1 VFLEQG
7 IFMCLYVLFHSA
19 TSLSPVFLEPGV
31 FMCLYVL
38 FHSAFVINRLPGTL
52 LLMRCEFPIYNSYV
66 SGHVHLTDRTNW
78 SNRQRWTAGSVV
90 NNEMWFSDW
99 QRPGFGSCPLVHL
112 TNQTNRS
119 NWQHWT
125 AGSVVSDGMH
135 FSNWQHQGFGSCP
148 FDESDELIDPTG
160 FIASL
165 QLMRC
170 NFPIDNE

>member
-1 VFLEQG
+1 MFLEQG

-52 LLMRCEFPIYNSYV
+52 LLMRCKFPIYNSYV

-78 SNRQRWTAGSVV
+78 SNQQRWTAGSVV

-112 TNQTNRS
+112 TIERIGRIDNIEPP
-119 NWQHWT
+119 
-125 AGSVVSDGMH
+125 GLLSVMG
-135 FSNWQHQGFGSCP
+135 C
-148 FDESDELIDPTG
+148 I
-160 FIASL
+160 
-165 QLMRC
+165 
-170 NFPIDNE
+170 FPIDNIKVLGRVHSTNLTNWSIRQAL